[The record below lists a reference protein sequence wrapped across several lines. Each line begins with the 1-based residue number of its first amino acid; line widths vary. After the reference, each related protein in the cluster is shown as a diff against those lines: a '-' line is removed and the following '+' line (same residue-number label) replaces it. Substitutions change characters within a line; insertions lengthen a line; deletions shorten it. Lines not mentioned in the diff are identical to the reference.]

1 MGPMVDPG
9 RGVAG
14 GGFRACPKR
23 KNCRKFNDLSL
34 ALCWA
39 VPRLGQASVWSLIV
53 ASENVSVA
61 GLAGR
66 YATALFELATEA
78 KALDAIAS
86 DLSRLKAL
94 IDGSTDL
101 ARLVRSPI
109 FSREEQ
115 AKAMDAVL
123 ARLNVN
129 QLTKNFVGLLAAKRR
144 LFALSGIV
152 AAFETLVANQ
162 RGEMTAE
169 VTSAQPLK
177 SEQRT
182 ALMGTLKDAMKR
194 EMRLTERVDPTLLGG
209 LIVKVGSR
217 QIDSSLKSKLVRL
230 ERAMRGA

>member
-1 MGPMVDPG
+1 LEP
-9 RGVAG
+9 
-14 GGFRACPKR
+14 
-23 KNCRKFNDLSL
+23 
-34 ALCWA
+34 
-39 VPRLGQASVWSLIV
+39 QIV

-86 DLSRLKAL
+86 DLSRLKSL
-94 IDGSTDL
+94 VEGSADL

-115 AKAMDAVL
+115 GKAMDAVL
-123 ARLNVN
+123 ARLNVHA
-129 QLTKNFVGLLAAKRR
+129 LTKNFVGLLAEKRR
-144 LFALSGIV
+144 LFALTGIV
-152 AAFETLVANQ
+152 EAFAALVARQ
-162 RGEMTAE
+162 KGEMTAE
-169 VTSAQPLK
+169 VTSAQALK
-177 SEQRT
+177 PEQRA
-182 ALMGTLKDAMKR
+182 ALMGHLKDAMTR
-194 EMRLTERVDPTLLGG
+194 DVRLTERVDATLLGG

>member
-1 MGPMVDPG
+1 MGTMVDRA

-14 GGFRACPKR
+14 GGFRAHPKR
-23 KNCRKFNDLSL
+23 KNSRKFNGLSL
-34 ALCWA
+34 AR
-39 VPRLGQASVWSLIV
+39 PRASEGLGNHSFWSLIV

-94 IDGSTDL
+94 IDGSPDL

-115 AKAMDAVL
+115 GKAMDAVL

-129 QLTKNFVGLLAAKRR
+129 ALTKNFVGLLAQKRR

-152 AAFETLVANQ
+152 AAFDKLVAHQ

-169 VTSAQPLK
+169 VTSAQALK
-177 SEQRT
+177 PEQRT

-194 EMRLTERVDPTLLGG
+194 EMRLTERVDSTLLGG

-217 QIDSSLKSKLVRL
+217 QIDSTLKSKLVRL

>member
-1 MGPMVDPG
+1 
-9 RGVAG
+9 
-14 GGFRACPKR
+14 
-23 KNCRKFNDLSL
+23 
-34 ALCWA
+34 
-39 VPRLGQASVWSLIV
+39 V

-94 IDGSTDL
+94 VDGSADL

-115 AKAMDAVL
+115 GKAMDAVL
-123 ARLNVN
+123 ARLNVSP
-129 QLTKNFVGLLAAKRR
+129 LTKNFVGLLAQKRR

-152 AAFETLVANQ
+152 DAFNALVARQ
-162 RGEMTAE
+162 RGEMPAE
-169 VTSAQPLK
+169 VTSAQALK
-177 SEQRT
+177 PEQRT

-194 EMRLTERVDPTLLGG
+194 DMRLTERVDPTLLGG

-217 QIDSSLKSKLVRL
+217 QIDSTLKSKLVRL

>member
-1 MGPMVDPG
+1 M
-9 RGVAG
+9 
-14 GGFRACPKR
+14 
-23 KNCRKFNDLSL
+23 
-34 ALCWA
+34 
-39 VPRLGQASVWSLIV
+39 

-66 YATALFELATEA
+66 YATALFELANEA

-86 DLSRLKAL
+86 DLSRLRAL
-94 IDGSTDL
+94 IEGSADL
-101 ARLVRSPI
+101 ARLVRSPV

-115 AKAMDAVL
+115 GKAIDAVL

-129 QLTKNFVGLLAAKRR
+129 TLTRNFIGLLAQKRR
-144 LFALSGIV
+144 LFALTGIV
-152 AAFETLVANQ
+152 SAFEALVAHQ
-162 RGEMTAE
+162 KGEMTAE

-177 SEQRT
+177 AEQRT
-182 ALMGTLKDAMKR
+182 ALVGTLKDAMKR

-217 QIDSSLKSKLVRL
+217 QIDSSLKSKLARL

>member
-1 MGPMVDPG
+1 M
-9 RGVAG
+9 
-14 GGFRACPKR
+14 
-23 KNCRKFNDLSL
+23 
-34 ALCWA
+34 
-39 VPRLGQASVWSLIV
+39 

-94 IDGSTDL
+94 VEGSTDL

-109 FSREEQ
+109 FTREEQ
-115 AKAMDAVL
+115 GKAMDAVL
-123 ARLNVN
+123 VRLNVHA
-129 QLTKNFVGLLAAKRR
+129 LTKNFIGLLAEKRR
-144 LFALSGIV
+144 LFALTGIV
-152 AAFETLVANQ
+152 AAFNILLAHQ
-162 RGEMTAE
+162 RGEATAE

-177 SEQRT
+177 PEQRT
-182 ALMGTLKDAMKR
+182 ALIGTLKDAMKR

>member
-1 MGPMVDPG
+1 M
-9 RGVAG
+9 
-14 GGFRACPKR
+14 
-23 KNCRKFNDLSL
+23 
-34 ALCWA
+34 
-39 VPRLGQASVWSLIV
+39 

-66 YATALFELATEA
+66 YATALFELANEA

-86 DLSRLKAL
+86 DLSRLRTL
-94 IDGSTDL
+94 IEGSPDL

-115 AKAMDAVL
+115 GKAIDAVL

-129 QLTKNFVGLLAAKRR
+129 MLTKNFIGLLAQKRR
-144 LFALSGIV
+144 LFALTGIV
-152 AAFETLVANQ
+152 SAFEALVAQ
-162 RGEMTAE
+162 QKGEMTAE